1 MIECLLT
8 GLGQAGHEN
17 IWLSVRMHGPVTA
30 LSPYI
35 LTSSQIFFCPALPL
49 SEGNNLLHIT
59 VFESRF
65 FFLTDGEN
73 IFPTRKCDVL
83 NRGFSGYTSA
93 FNKLILPRILQC
105 DHSPKGSVGAVV
117 LLLGSNDS
125 VVADLDQRGL
135 TVEQYITNMT
145 DIILQFKNDGISA
158 GKIVLLTPP
167 AISIDMY
174 TEFCKEQGNLNC

>member
-1 MIECLLT
+1 MKIFGSQSRHMDLT
-8 GLGQAGHEN
+8 
-17 IWLSVRMHGPVTA
+17 T

-49 SEGNNLLHIT
+49 SQGNNLLIHIT

-65 FFLTDGEN
+65 FFLTDKEN

-83 NRGFSGYTSA
+83 NRGFSGYTAA

-105 DHSPKGSVGAVV
+105 DHSPKGSVAAVV

-125 VVADLDQRGL
+125 VVADLDQRSL

-145 DIILQFKNDGISA
+145 DIILQFTNDGISA
-158 GKIVLLTPP
+158 SKIVLLTPP

-174 TEFCKEQGNLNC
+174 TEFCKEQGNLSC

>member
-1 MIECLLT
+1 MIKCLLT

-17 IWLSVRMHGPVTA
+17 IWLSVKAHGPYYAQSVHPDIKPNIF
-30 LSPYI
+30 LS
-35 LTSSQIFFCPALPL
+35 CPL
-49 SEGNNLLHIT
+49 
-59 VFESRF
+59 FESRF
-65 FFLTDGEN
+65 FFLTDKEN

-83 NRGFSGYTSA
+83 NRGFSGYTAA

-105 DHSPKGSVGAVV
+105 DHSPKGSVAAVV

-125 VVADLDQRGL
+125 VVADLDQRSL

-145 DIILQFKNDGISA
+145 DIILQFTNDGISA
-158 GKIVLLTPP
+158 SKIVLLTPP

-174 TEFCKEQGNLNC
+174 TEFCKEQGNLSC

>member
-1 MIECLLT
+1 MKIF
-8 GLGQAGHEN
+8 GSQSGHMV
-17 IWLSVRMHGPVTA
+17 LTA

-35 LTSSQIFFCPALPL
+35 LTSSQIFFCPSLPL
-49 SEGNNLLHIT
+49 SQGKNLLHIT

-65 FFLTDGEN
+65 FFLTDEEN

-105 DHSPKGSVGAVV
+105 DHSPKGSVAAVV

-125 VVADLDQRGL
+125 VVTDLDQRGL
-135 TVEQYITNMT
+135 TVGQYITNMT
-145 DIILQFKNDGISA
+145 DIILQFTNDGISA
-158 GKIVLLTPP
+158 SKIVLLTPP

>member
-1 MIECLLT
+1 MKI
-8 GLGQAGHEN
+8 LGSQATWTSLRSVHSS
-17 IWLSVRMHGPVTA
+17 WPQAKYFPVLPSHSVRA
-30 LSPYI
+30 I
-35 LTSSQIFFCPALPL
+35 
-49 SEGNNLLHIT
+49 IT
-59 VFESRF
+59 CDITIFESSF
-65 FFLTDGEN
+65 FFLTDEEN

-105 DHSPKGSVGAVV
+105 DHNPKGSVAAVV

-125 VVADLDQRGL
+125 VKADLDQRGL

-145 DIILQFKNDGISA
+145 DTILQFTNDGISA
-158 GKIVLLTPP
+158 SKIVLLTPP